1 MTRRRKQGD
10 RWLICSDG
18 LYGMVPKADL
28 PALLSTEDIEEAADR
43 LLEAALEGGGQDNIS
58 LVILQDDAE
67 TPAEEKAE
75 SEEEKETEAPAEGE
89 APEEV
94 TPQ

>member
-1 MTRRRKQGD
+1 
-10 RWLICSDG
+10 
-18 LYGMVPKADL
+18 MVPKADL

-43 LLEAALEGGGQDNIS
+43 LLEAALEGGGKDNIS